1 MELLG
6 TGFEFSGNC
15 SASGCVSLLRPMTV
29 APHAII
35 VMIMMRARMPPLV
48 QKAADDKKYRM
59 DARHWSV
66 VLGSPRVG
74 SVR

>member
-1 MELLG
+1 
-6 TGFEFSGNC
+6 
-15 SASGCVSLLRPMTV
+15 
-29 APHAII
+29 
-35 VMIMMRARMPPLV
+35 MIMMRARVPPLV